1 MTKHASFLC
10 YTLVLFPPFSQ
21 DPKPQN
27 NEEILEECK
36 KKGIRVA
43 TVADSLEA
51 RAILRKR
58 PHLLRSPT
66 FRIISNNFIPK
77 LPDGSPFQ
85 PGKCSAAEE
94 AIRFLRSRRS
104 VVPVLIY
111 CFYTF
116 QDAVNFVKEGGY
128 QNVRVTKDYD
138 EAETFALKGP
148 VTDLWK
154 KEM

>member
-51 RAILRKR
+51 RAIL
-58 PHLLRSPT
+58 S
-66 FRIISNNFIPK
+66 
-77 LPDGSPFQ
+77 
-85 PGKCSAAEE
+85 
-94 AIRFLRSRRS
+94 
-104 VVPVLIY
+104 
-111 CFYTF
+111 
-116 QDAVNFVKEGGY
+116 
-128 QNVRVTKDYD
+128 
-138 EAETFALKGP
+138 
-148 VTDLWK
+148 
-154 KEM
+154 